1 MRGPGPQRRIR
12 FVPEAL
18 LTPPPAAPYRAAAPA
33 TLVVKVFATT
43 QDVALA
49 LSARD
54 DVRVSPRGASG
65 TPDVI
70 VVVDDP
76 PALDGV
82 DTLRGLLRRPHCP
95 PVVVVSRS
103 ARRLLTAA
111 TEGARGTLLGTE
123 PSRALYDA
131 LRAAAAGHAVVAPA
145 LHRELAAREQHRGSI
160 IARARRTLDQLS
172 ERELEVARHI
182 AGGMSNAEISAQL
195 HVSEGTVKTYVT
207 RTLGKLH
214 IGSRTQLAAI
224 VHRAD
229 LAL

>member
-1 MRGPGPQRRIR
+1 MS
-12 FVPEAL
+12 EAAL
-18 LTPPPAAPYRAAAPA
+18 LTPPAPLRAVAPA
-33 TLVVKVFATT
+33 GLVVKVHAATP
-43 QDVALA
+43 DVAIALA
-49 LSARD
+49 EHD
-54 DVRVSPRGASG
+54 DVRVPPRGASAV
-65 TPDVI
+65 PDVI

-76 PALDGV
+76 PALDGL
-82 DTLRGLLRRPHCP
+82 DTLRSLLRRPGCP

-103 ARRLLTAA
+103 AGRLLTAA

-123 PSRALYDA
+123 PSRTLHQA

-145 LHRELAAREQHRGSI
+145 LHRELAVREHARGSI
-160 IARARRTLDQLS
+160 IARARRRLDTLSQ
-172 ERELEVARHI
+172 RELEVARHI
-182 AGGMSNAEISAQL
+182 AGGMSNAEISEHL

-207 RTLGKLH
+207 RTLGKLR

>member
-1 MRGPGPQRRIR
+1 MRGSVRARRIR
-12 FVPEAL
+12 CVPEAL
-18 LTPPPAAPYRAAAPA
+18 LLPPRATAPA
-33 TLVVKVFATT
+33 TLCVKVYAAT

-49 LSARD
+49 LSEHD
-54 DVRVSPRGASG
+54 DIRIPARGAS
-65 TPDVI
+65 TRPDVI

-76 PALDGV
+76 PALDGI
-82 DTLRGLLRRPHCP
+82 DTLRALQRRPDCP

-103 ARRLLTAA
+103 AGRLLTAA
-111 TEGARGTLLGTE
+111 TEGARGTLLGAE
-123 PSRALYDA
+123 PHRALHQA

-145 LHRELAAREQHRGSI
+145 LHRELASREHHRGSI
-160 IARARRTLDQLS
+160 IARARRRLDSLS
-172 ERELEVARHI
+172 ERELEVARLI
-182 AGGMSNAEISAQL
+182 AGGLSNAEISARL

-207 RTLGKLH
+207 RTLGKLR